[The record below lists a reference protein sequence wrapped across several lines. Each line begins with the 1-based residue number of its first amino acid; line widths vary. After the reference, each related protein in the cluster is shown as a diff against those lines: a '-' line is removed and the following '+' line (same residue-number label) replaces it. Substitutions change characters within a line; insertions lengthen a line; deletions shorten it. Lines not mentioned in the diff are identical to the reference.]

1 MEDQK
6 TEPELDSPDDIKE
19 LMAMAKALPVT
30 PFPEVEAALPIPMNR
45 HQRRAAAVKARK
57 EQAKKRK

>member
-1 MEDQK
+1 MNDK
-6 TEPELDSPDDIKE
+6 ELDSPDDIKE
-19 LMAMAKALPVT
+19 LMAMAREIP
-30 PFPEVEAALPIPMNR
+30 PMPQPEVEEAPPIPMNR